1 MKLQSLLLLL
11 LATMAFFSCETKE
24 PVPMDLSKEGI
35 IPIPVSLS
43 ATGSSF
49 EIAGKTNIYITKK
62 DSSLEWLGHYLADL
76 INAPTGYEINVLN
89 DENPPQNGHIILSL
103 NRENEL
109 PEEGYQLDISEKTLT
124 ILAPEP
130 AGIFYGI
137 QTLRQLLPDNI
148 ELNEKQAGPWLVASG
163 NIRDYPEYGYRGAML
178 DVARH
183 FFTPDE
189 VKLFIDYLA
198 MFKMNRL
205 HLHLTD
211 DQGWRIEIKSWPNLT
226 EHGGSTEVGGGP
238 GGFYTQEVYK
248 DIVDYAAER
257 FITIVPEID
266 MPGHTNAALA
276 SYPELNCDGKATEL
290 YTGIKVGFSTLCT
303 DKEITY
309 QFIDDVVRE
318 MAAMT
323 PGEYFHIG
331 GDESHVT
338 PLEAYVPFINR
349 TQSIVEKYGKKV
361 IGWDEIAH
369 ADLLPNTVV
378 QWWAK
383 VENAQR
389 GIKKGA
395 KVLVSPAHKAY
406 LDMQYDSTTQY
417 GLHWAAYIEVDS
429 GYLWDPTTIAPGIEQ
444 KDIIGIEAP
453 LWSETVSNID
463 EAEYLIFPRLP
474 GYAEIAWSPME
485 SRQWDNYKQRL
496 GKQKSRFE
504 NMGINY
510 YPSELVP
517 WQSRDSIHSQIKH

>member
-1 MKLQSLLLLL
+1 MKLQ
-11 LATMAFFSCETKE
+11 TIIFFLSVLCLISCETKE

-35 IPIPVSLS
+35 IPAPVSLTP
-43 ATGSSF
+43 AGSSF
-49 EIAGKTNIYITKK
+49 EITEKTDIYITQK
-62 DSSLEWLGHYLADL
+62 DTTLEWLGKYLADM
-76 INAPTGYEINVLN
+76 ISRPTGFTIDVIYK
-89 DENPPQNGHIILSL
+89 ENPPQKGHIVLSL
-103 NRENEL
+103 GEATEIG
-109 PEEGYQLDISEKTLT
+109 EEGYQLDITDNT
-124 ILAPEP
+124 INIQAPQN

-137 QTLRQLLPDNI
+137 QSLRQLLPDRI

-163 NIRDYPEYGYRGAML
+163 TIRDYPEYGYRGAML

-183 FFTPDE
+183 FFTVDE

-205 HLHLTD
+205 HLHLSD

-226 EHGGSTEVGGGP
+226 QHGGSTEVGGGP
-238 GGFYTQEVYK
+238 GGFYSQEEYK
-248 DIVDYAAER
+248 DIVDYAFKR

-276 SYPELNCDGKATEL
+276 SYPELNCNGKATAL
-290 YTGIKVGFSTLCT
+290 YTGTKVGFSTLCT

-309 QFIDDVVRE
+309 KFIDDVVRE
-318 MAAMT
+318 LTALT

-338 PLEAYVPFINR
+338 ALEDYIPFINR
-349 TQSIVEKYGKKV
+349 TQSIVEQHGKKV

-369 ADLLPNTVV
+369 AELLPNTVV

-383 VENAQR
+383 VENAKR
-389 GIKKGA
+389 GIEKGA

-406 LDMQYDSTTQY
+406 LDMQYDSTSQY
-417 GLHWAAYIEVDS
+417 GLHWAGYIEVDS
-429 GYLWDPTTIAPGIEQ
+429 GYLWDPTTIAPGIERE
-444 KDIIGIEAP
+444 DIIGIEAP
-453 LWSETVSNID
+453 LWSETVTNID
-463 EAEYLIFPRLP
+463 EAEYMIFPRLP
-474 GYAEIAWSPME
+474 GYAEIAWSPIE
-485 SRQWDNYKQRL
+485 LRQWDDFKQRL
-496 GKQKSRFE
+496 GKQKSRYE

-517 WQSRDSIHSQIKH
+517 WQLRETINLQIKQ